1 MACARS
7 WRPLRAVTHRD
18 SPDAP
23 VFARSMP
30 CLTLRRT
37 ALIASLVAA
46 VLVPPAGAAADDC
59 PGAQPACPYVGAPS
73 MVGQRGG
80 GVLRFPQTVAV
91 GKDGAVYVGDQTSHV
106 VQVFNPDGSFQREV
120 GLAGTRPG
128 ELGAVGALA
137 VADDNTLLVADSANR
152 INRFDATG
160 RFIGSF
166 GGTGT
171 GLGEFSFGA
180 GGGHDA
186 PAGGGLAIAGPS
198 VFVADSRNDR
208 IQRFALDGGDA
219 KVVVPAG
226 TLLHPR
232 GMAWRNG
239 RLIVADDLN
248 HRLVAFDFDG
258 RRLET
263 IGTTRGSGVGQ
274 LDSPFG
280 VTVDPRGRVFVAD
293 DLNHRVVRYSVAPR
307 FAYKSRW
314 GHYGTGPGQLAFPRA
329 IASDAAG
336 QLYVTNTGNDRVD
349 VFSTAGD
356 LVRSFGRSGRGGDQ
370 FDAPLGVATDAS
382 GVRAVADSVNGRLM
396 LLRPDGSV
404 ATIWGS
410 PAPGPTLIRDP
421 VAVAF
426 DPAGNAYALDR
437 RRGQVVVFDR
447 ATGRPRATFG
457 GLGSGPGK
465 LLDPS
470 ALAVEASGAVIVADT
485 GNGRIVRFSP
495 QGAALGSE
503 QLEDSPRGVAVTPDG
518 ARLYVSD
525 SRNRITV
532 YGPDGALL
540 DRFGGTGN
548 KLGKL
553 AAPAHLALDAAQNL
567 WVADRGHN
575 RVQQFGPNGERLG
588 MFGTRGTGPGQ
599 FIGPTGV
606 SVDCNGTLTVTD
618 SGNHRVQTFA
628 LAAPATTACAA
639 LAPPATPPPP
649 KAFALPA
656 PVGPVV
662 GLRALRTGNLLGTR
676 NLPLFASCD
685 TACTVTVTATVSPR
699 AAPRRGKRLTVA
711 FTTRTVKLPPAQS
724 TLVRL
729 DLPPVAIARLRKA
742 LKAARGLVV
751 DVRLTATGS
760 AGEPTLSSLHLGAT
774 R

>member
-1 MACARS
+1 
-7 WRPLRAVTHRD
+7 
-18 SPDAP
+18 
-23 VFARSMP
+23 MP
-30 CLTLRRT
+30 RFRLRRT
-37 ALIASLVAA
+37 AVIASLVAA
-46 VLVPPAGAAADDC
+46 ALVPPAGAAADDC

-73 MVGQRGG
+73 VVGQRGG

-91 GKDGAVYVGDQTSHV
+91 GTDGAVYVGDQTSHV
-106 VQVFNPDGSFQREV
+106 VQVFNPDGSWQRDV

-152 INRFDATG
+152 INRFDENG
-160 RFIGSF
+160 RLIGSF
-166 GGTGT
+166 GRPGS

-186 PAGGGLAIAGPS
+186 PAGGGLVVAGPS

-219 KVVVPAG
+219 KVVVPPG
-226 TLLHPR
+226 TLVHPR

-248 HRLVAFDFDG
+248 HRLVAFDFYG
-258 RRLET
+258 KRLET
-263 IGTTRGSGVGQ
+263 IGTTRGSKAGQ

-280 VTVDPRGRVFVAD
+280 VAIDPRGRVFVAD
-293 DLNHRVVRYSVAPR
+293 DLNHRIVRYGVAPR
-307 FAYKSRW
+307 FVYKARW
-314 GHYGTGPGQLAFPRA
+314 GSYGTGPGQLAFPRA
-329 IASDAAG
+329 IATDTAG
-336 QLYVTNTGNDRVD
+336 RLYVTNTGNDRID
-349 VFSTAGD
+349 VFSTAGE
-356 LVRSFGRSGRGGDQ
+356 LLRSFGRSGRGGDQ
-370 FDAPLGVATDAS
+370 FDAPLGIATDAS

-426 DPAGNAYALDR
+426 DAGGNAYALDR
-437 RRGQVVVFDR
+437 RRAQVVVFDR
-447 ATGRPRATFG
+447 ATGRPRATYG

-470 ALAVEASGAVIVADT
+470 ALAVDAQGTIIVADT
-485 GNGRIVRFSP
+485 GNRRIVRFSP
-495 QGAALGSE
+495 QGADLGS
-503 QLEDSPRGVAVTPDG
+503 QRVPDSPRGVAVTPDG

-532 YGPDGALL
+532 YGPDGAQL
-540 DRFGGTGN
+540 DQFGGTGR

-553 AAPAHLALDAAQNL
+553 AAPAQLTLDAAQNL

-588 MFGTRGTGPGQ
+588 MFGSRGTGPGQ
-599 FIGPTGV
+599 FIAPTGV
-606 SVDCNGTLTVTD
+606 SADCNGTLTVTD

-628 LAAPATTACAA
+628 LAAPAATGCAA
-639 LAPPATPPPP
+639 LVAPATPPPP
-649 KAFALPA
+649 KAFSLPA

-662 GLRALRTGNLLGTR
+662 ALRALRTGNLLGTR
-676 NLPLFASCD
+676 SLPLFTSCD
-685 TACTVTVTATVSPR
+685 TACTVAVTATVSLR
-699 AAPRRGKRLTVA
+699 GTPRRGRRVVVA
-711 FTTRTVKLPPAQS
+711 FTSRTAKLPPAQS

-729 DLPPVAIARLRKA
+729 TLPPAAISRLRKA
-742 LKAARGLVV
+742 MGAARGLVV
-751 DVRLTATGS
+751 DVRLTATGT
-760 AGEPTLSSLHLGAT
+760 AGEPTLSSLQLKAT